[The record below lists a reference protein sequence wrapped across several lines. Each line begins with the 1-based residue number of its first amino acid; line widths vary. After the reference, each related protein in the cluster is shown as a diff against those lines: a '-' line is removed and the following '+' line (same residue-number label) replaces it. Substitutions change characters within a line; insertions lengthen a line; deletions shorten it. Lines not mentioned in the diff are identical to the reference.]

1 MRTKRFRSQWDYR
14 LAREGIRRIVK
25 VAMKEILIIM
35 KCLGEDFRLRYKKEH
50 GSTKL
55 GRSGEKEHWR

>member
-1 MRTKRFRSQWDYR
+1 MRTKRFRSQWYYR

-25 VAMKEILIIM
+25 VAMKEILIM

-50 GSTKL
+50 GST
-55 GRSGEKEHWR
+55 

>member
-1 MRTKRFRSQWDYR
+1 MRTKRFRSQWYYR

-50 GSTKL
+50 GST
-55 GRSGEKEHWR
+55 